1 MRVPALRARVGAWW
15 AEERRVGH
23 WVLGDGLGHL
33 NASPSVRTV
42 ARGLGVGFD
51 EAVEGGKAEGKLRTD
66 ARVAV
71 GRLMAD
77 GLRPSQHW
85 PGPVQRG

>member
-15 AEERRVGH
+15 AEERRTGS
-23 WVLGDGLGHL
+23 WILNDGKDGA
-33 NASPSVRTV
+33 NASVRSV

-51 EAVEGGKAEGKLRTD
+51 EPVEEEGKEEGKLRAN
-66 ARVAV
+66 ARAAV
-71 GRLMAD
+71 SGLMVD

-85 PGPVQRG
+85 PVQRAS